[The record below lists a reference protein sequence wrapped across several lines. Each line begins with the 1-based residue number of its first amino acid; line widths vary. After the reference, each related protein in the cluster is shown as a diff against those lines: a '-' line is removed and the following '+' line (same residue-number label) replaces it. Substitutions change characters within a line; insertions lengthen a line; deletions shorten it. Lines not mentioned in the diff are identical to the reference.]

1 MELTGRIHTSRC
13 YRCGGMFH
21 PDEGSEVI
29 VRVLRATR
37 LDPPEPVYG
46 FMCHECADT
55 LRQHW
60 EDETARE
67 QLTYPD
73 TRWYWY

>member
-37 LDPPEPVYG
+37 LDPPAPVYE

>member
-1 MELTGRIHTSRC
+1 MELTDRTNTLRC

-29 VRVLRATR
+29 VRALRATR
-37 LDPPEPVYG
+37 LDPPEPVYE

-55 LRQHW
+55 LRQRW
-60 EDETARE
+60 GGEAAWGQMTS
-67 QLTYPD
+67 PD
-73 TRWYWY
+73 TRLY